1 MNRRKK
7 SIARTVALVIA
18 AIMIV
23 TTVMMG
29 LPMVYGASGSRVY
42 AAAGDVTDE
51 QTLKEELDFMA
62 KLMEAL
68 RRIYKDEVSYETLV
82 NGAYQGMF
90 EALGDPYSVYYDTK
104 EESDALEEQLS
115 GEFDGVGLSLT
126 LSSGLCTV
134 VTPVA
139 GSPAEAAGLK
149 QGDIIT
155 AVDGK
160 SLSGMTLSE
169 CVALIRGTA
178 GTKVRLTVRRGT
190 TTMEFTV
197 TRERI
202 RKESVTWKML
212 ENNVAYVQITQ
223 FDNDSDAEFRRT
235 LSAIKEQGAKSM
247 ILDLRNNPGGY
258 VNAATDIVNML
269 IPEKGKIIMGMNR
282 QGENLQTVE
291 TTGRGKNFDLPLV
304 VLVNGGS
311 ASASEIVAGALQDL
325 DAATLVGA
333 ATYGKGIAQTV
344 TGLKNGGTM
353 KVSTYY
359 FTTPKGNRIHEI
371 GISPDVYVVNSVSE
385 DQKEIAVKYAQLAPM
400 TEKIKYYS
408 GQTGLNVYGA
418 QQRLNLL
425 GEQLKLTGTMDEA
438 TVEAVKKFQKEAG
451 MSPYGGLDYGT
462 MATLERAVGQLL
474 DADAEDAQLAK
485 AIELLSK

>member
-1 MNRRKK
+1 
-7 SIARTVALVIA
+7 
-18 AIMIV
+18 
-23 TTVMMG
+23 
-29 LPMVYGASGSRVY
+29 
-42 AAAGDVTDE
+42 
-51 QTLKEELDFMA
+51 
-62 KLMEAL
+62 
-68 RRIYKDEVSYETLV
+68 
-82 NGAYQGMF
+82 
-90 EALGDPYSVYYDTK
+90 
-104 EESDALEEQLS
+104 
-115 GEFDGVGLSLT
+115 
-126 LSSGLCTV
+126 
-134 VTPVA
+134 
-139 GSPAEAAGLK
+139 
-149 QGDIIT
+149 
-155 AVDGK
+155 
-160 SLSGMTLSE
+160 
-169 CVALIRGTA
+169 
-178 GTKVRLTVRRGT
+178 
-190 TTMEFTV
+190 MEFTV

-282 QGENLQTVE
+282 QGENLKTVE
-291 TTGRGKNFDLPLV
+291 TTGRGKNFNLPLV

-359 FTTPKGNRIHEI
+359 FTTPKGDRIHEI

-385 DQKEIAVKYAQLAPM
+385 DQKEIAAKYAQLAPM